1 MTEAETLPFFNA
13 PLMAIAPNWVAG
25 TLDKPPKNEPI
36 GVRTADTIYTVFV
49 MLSIFGY
56 EYRYLILKNGVAQA
70 AEFVQKNSFNSIFVP
85 NFKAMNFELEY
96 SATWLIGILLLSLF
110 ASWFSYRKKNGFSEL
125 SRLWRASLYTVRFVS
140 VFLIATLLL
149 GVFIKTYIERIEQPL
164 FFVVTDQS
172 ASMLNYKDSSTVAE
186 NIKKTRDKITA
197 KYGSKFDIKT
207 LSVGANVKD
216 NVSNSFE
223 ESSSNLEAVFAYI
236 HSNFYNRNIGGI
248 TFISDG
254 NFNVGANPIYN
265 AAKIRTTPIFC
276 LSVGD
281 SIQKKDQL
289 VRSVFN
295 NPLAF
300 LMNDFPVEIDIS
312 SFQFPEEESVITI
325 SKKGKVI
332 ASKTLRYGKNT
343 EDFQKV
349 RFLIPADEL
358 GNQIYT
364 IKLEEKKNEISY
376 KNNSKNF
383 YVEVLD
389 SRNKVLLLSSAPH
402 PDISAIKN
410 VLATDDKIEF
420 ESALF
425 KDWDG
430 KINQTNILICHSPQK
445 NTDLNIIKRFEE
457 ENIPI
462 LYILGPS
469 TNEALYGRLSIQFP
483 PRSAGKRDNLQAALN
498 DNFSEFVI
506 DPLLRSSLNFY
517 PPLQGHYG
525 DFKPPNGAKILFNQR
540 IGSVK
545 KDSPLLFFQIQRGK
559 RYAAIMGEGI
569 WRWRINE
576 FQREQNHTVFNKL
589 IDKTIQY
596 LTVPGKS
603 KGLTVRFPNKISKQE
618 ELVVNGVF
626 YNSSLEAITSPLL
639 NLSITDENSKKY
651 TTQFSVYEDGYQA
664 QLGKLNPGRYT
675 WEVETEFKNKTE
687 RKSGVFIVEDIDQ
700 ERAESV
706 ANHSVLKQ
714 LAKQSNGGFYKLS
727 ESDGLINDL
736 SERSEIES
744 VSFSEEASFKLID
757 YTWYL
762 ILCILFL
769 FVEWFMKRLKGLR

>member
-1 MTEAETLPFFNA
+1 M
-13 PLMAIAPNWVAG
+13 
-25 TLDKPPKNEPI
+25 
-36 GVRTADTIYTVFV
+36 
-49 MLSIFGY
+49 
-56 EYRYLILKNGVAQA
+56 ILKNGVAQA
-70 AEFVQKNSFNSIFVP
+70 VEFVLYNSFNSIFVA
-85 NFKAMNFELEY
+85 NFKVMNFELEY

-110 ASWFSYRKKNGFSEL
+110 LSWFSYRNKNGFNEL
-125 SRLWRASLYTVRFVS
+125 SSLWKASLYSLRFIS
-140 VFLIATLLL
+140 VFLITTLLL
-149 GVFIKTYIERIEQPL
+149 GIFIKTYVERIEQPL
-164 FFVVTDQS
+164 FFVVTDHS

-186 NIKKTRDKITA
+186 NIKTTREKVTA
-197 KYGSKFDIKT
+197 KYGSKFDIKM
-207 LSVGANVKD
+207 LSIGADIKN
-216 NVSNSFE
+216 NEPNNFN
-223 ESSSNLEAVFAYI
+223 ESSSNLEAAFAYI

-265 AAKIRTTPIFC
+265 AAKIRTTPVFC
-276 LSVGD
+276 LAVGD

-312 SFQFPEEESVITI
+312 SFQFPEEESIITI
-325 SKKGKVI
+325 SKKGKII
-332 ASKTLRYGKNT
+332 ASKTLEYGKNT

-358 GNQIYT
+358 GHQTYT
-364 IKLEEKKNEISY
+364 IKLEEKQNEISY
-376 KNNSKNF
+376 KNNTKNF

-389 SRNKVLLLSSAPH
+389 SRNKVLLLSTAPH
-402 PDISAIKN
+402 PDISALKN
-410 VLATDDKIEF
+410 VLSTNDKIEF

-430 KINQTNILICHSPQK
+430 EVNQANLLICHSPKK

-462 LYILGPS
+462 LYILGPT

-483 PRSAGKRDNLQAALN
+483 PRTIGKSDNLQAALN

-506 DPLLRSSLNFY
+506 DPLLKSSLNFY

-525 DFKPPNGAKILFNQR
+525 DFKTPIGAKTLFNQR

-545 KDSPLLFFQIQRGK
+545 KESPLLFFQTQRGK

-576 FQREQNHTVFNKL
+576 FQREQNHTVFNNL

-596 LTVPGKS
+596 LTVPGKT
-603 KGLTVRFPNKISKQE
+603 KGLTVRFPNRISKQE
-618 ELVVNGVF
+618 ELIVNGVF
-626 YNSSLEAITSPLL
+626 YNSSLEAITSPILDL
-639 NLSITDENSKKY
+639 NITDEKSKKY

-714 LAKQSNGGFYKLS
+714 LASQSNGGFYKLS
-727 ESDGLINDL
+727 ESDRFIKDL
-736 SERSEIES
+736 SQRSEIES
-744 VSFSEEASFKLID
+744 VSFSEEANFKLID

-769 FVEWFMKRLKGLR
+769 CGEWLMKRLKGLG

>member
-1 MTEAETLPFFNA
+1 
-13 PLMAIAPNWVAG
+13 
-25 TLDKPPKNEPI
+25 
-36 GVRTADTIYTVFV
+36 
-49 MLSIFGY
+49 
-56 EYRYLILKNGVAQA
+56 
-70 AEFVQKNSFNSIFVP
+70 
-85 NFKAMNFELEY
+85 MNIELEY
-96 SATWLIGILLLSLF
+96 PAIWLFCILLLSLF
-110 ASWFSYRKKNGFSEL
+110 LSWFSYRNKNGFNEL
-125 SRLWRASLYTVRFVS
+125 SRLWRAALYSSRAIS
-140 VFLIATLLL
+140 IFLITTLLL

-164 FFVVTDQS
+164 FFIVTDHS

-186 NIKKTRDKITA
+186 NIKSTREKITA

-207 LSVGANVKD
+207 LSVGANIR
-216 NVSNSFE
+216 NNETGYFNQ
-223 ESSSNLEAVFAYI
+223 SSSNLEAAFSYI

-276 LSVGD
+276 LAVGD

-312 SFQFPEEESVITI
+312 SFLFPEEETLITI

-332 ASKTLRYGKNT
+332 ASKTLKYGKNT
-343 EDFQKV
+343 EDFQKL

-358 GNQIYT
+358 GNQTYT
-364 IKLEEKKNEISY
+364 INLEEKNNEISY

-389 SRNKVLLLSSAPH
+389 SRNKVLLLSTAPH
-402 PDISAIKN
+402 PDISALKN

-420 ESALF
+420 ESARF
-425 KDWDG
+425 KDWNG
-430 KINQTNILICHSPQK
+430 KVNQANLLICHSPQK
-445 NTDLNIIKRFEE
+445 NSDLNIIKRFVE

-483 PRSAGKRDNLQAALN
+483 PRTVGKRDNFQAALN

-506 DPLLRSSLNFY
+506 DPLLKSSLNFY

-525 DFKPPNGAKILFNQR
+525 DFKTPVGAKILLNQR
-540 IGSVK
+540 IGSVEK
-545 KDSPLLFFQIQRGK
+545 ESPLLFFQTQRGK

-576 FQREQNHTVFNKL
+576 FQREQNHTVFNNL
-589 IDKTIQY
+589 IDKSIQY
-596 LTVPGKS
+596 LTVPGRS
-603 KGLTVRFPNKISKQE
+603 KGLTVSFPKKINKQE
-618 ELVVNGVF
+618 ELIINGVF

-639 NLSITDENSKKY
+639 NLNITDENSKKY

-675 WEVETEFKNKTE
+675 WEVETEFKNKIE
-687 RKSGVFIVEDIDQ
+687 RKSGVFIVEDIDR

-714 LAKQSNGGFYKLS
+714 LATQSNGGFYRLL
-727 ESDGLINDL
+727 ESDRLINDL
-736 SERSEIES
+736 SQRSEIES

-762 ILCILFL
+762 MLCILFL
-769 FVEWFMKRLKGLR
+769 CGEWLLKRLKGLT

>member
-1 MTEAETLPFFNA
+1 
-13 PLMAIAPNWVAG
+13 
-25 TLDKPPKNEPI
+25 
-36 GVRTADTIYTVFV
+36 
-49 MLSIFGY
+49 
-56 EYRYLILKNGVAQA
+56 
-70 AEFVQKNSFNSIFVP
+70 
-85 NFKAMNFELEY
+85 MNFELEY
-96 SATWLIGILLLSLF
+96 SAAWLIGILLLSLF
-110 ASWFSYRKKNGFSEL
+110 LSWFSYRNKNGFNEL
-125 SRLWRASLYTVRFVS
+125 SSLWKASLYSLRFIS
-140 VFLIATLLL
+140 VFLITTLLL
-149 GVFIKTYIERIEQPL
+149 GIFIKTYVERIEQPL
-164 FFVVTDQS
+164 FFVVTDHS

-186 NIKKTRDKITA
+186 NIKTTREKVTA
-197 KYGSKFDIKT
+197 KYGSKFDIKM
-207 LSVGANVKD
+207 LSVGADIKN
-216 NVSNSFE
+216 NEPNNFN
-223 ESSSNLEAVFAYI
+223 ESSSNLEAAFAYI

-276 LSVGD
+276 LAVGD

-312 SFQFPEEESVITI
+312 SFQFPEEESIITI
-325 SKKGKVI
+325 SKKGKII
-332 ASKTLRYGKNT
+332 ASKTLEYGKNT

-358 GNQIYT
+358 GHQTYT
-364 IKLEEKKNEISY
+364 IKLEEKQNEISY
-376 KNNSKNF
+376 KNNTKNF

-389 SRNKVLLLSSAPH
+389 SRNKVLLLSTAPH
-402 PDISAIKN
+402 PDISALKN
-410 VLATDDKIEF
+410 VLSTNDKIEF

-425 KDWDG
+425 KDWNG
-430 KINQTNILICHSPQK
+430 EVNQANLLICHSPKK
-445 NTDLNIIKRFEE
+445 NTDLNIIKRFQE

-462 LYILGPS
+462 LYILGPT

-483 PRSAGKRDNLQAALN
+483 PRTIGKSDNLQAALN

-506 DPLLRSSLNFY
+506 DPLLKSSLNFY

-525 DFKPPNGAKILFNQR
+525 DFKTPIGAKTLFNQR

-545 KDSPLLFFQIQRGK
+545 KESPLLFFQTQRGK

-576 FQREQNHTVFNKL
+576 FQREQNHTVFNNL

-596 LTVPGKS
+596 LTVPGKT
-603 KGLTVRFPNKISKQE
+603 KGLTVRFPNRISKQE
-618 ELVVNGVF
+618 ELIVNGVF
-626 YNSSLEAITSPLL
+626 YNSSLEAITSPILDL
-639 NLSITDENSKKY
+639 NITDEKSKKY

-675 WEVETEFKNKTE
+675 WDVETVFKNKTE

-714 LAKQSNGGFYKLS
+714 LASQSNGGFYKLS
-727 ESDGLINDL
+727 ESDRFIKDL
-736 SERSEIES
+736 SQRSEIES
-744 VSFSEEASFKLID
+744 VSFSEEANFKLID

-769 FVEWFMKRLKGLR
+769 CGEWLMKRLKGLG

>member
-1 MTEAETLPFFNA
+1 
-13 PLMAIAPNWVAG
+13 
-25 TLDKPPKNEPI
+25 
-36 GVRTADTIYTVFV
+36 
-49 MLSIFGY
+49 
-56 EYRYLILKNGVAQA
+56 
-70 AEFVQKNSFNSIFVP
+70 
-85 NFKAMNFELEY
+85 MNFELEY
-96 SATWLIGILLLSLF
+96 SAAWLIGILLLSLF
-110 ASWFSYRKKNGFSEL
+110 LSWFSYRNKNGFNEL
-125 SRLWRASLYTVRFVS
+125 SSLWKASLYSLRFIS
-140 VFLIATLLL
+140 VFLITTLLL
-149 GVFIKTYIERIEQPL
+149 GIFIKTYVERIEQPL
-164 FFVVTDQS
+164 FFVVTDHS

-186 NIKKTRDKITA
+186 NIKTTREKVTA
-197 KYGSKFDIKT
+197 KYGSKFDIKM
-207 LSVGANVKD
+207 LSVGADIKN
-216 NVSNSFE
+216 NEPNNFN
-223 ESSSNLEAVFAYI
+223 ESSSNLEAAFAYI

-276 LSVGD
+276 LAVGD

-312 SFQFPEEESVITI
+312 SFQFPEEESIITI
-325 SKKGKVI
+325 SKKGKII
-332 ASKTLRYGKNT
+332 ASKTLEYGKNT

-358 GNQIYT
+358 GHQTYT
-364 IKLEEKKNEISY
+364 IKLEEKQNEISY
-376 KNNSKNF
+376 KNNTKNF

-389 SRNKVLLLSSAPH
+389 SRNKVLLLSTAPH
-402 PDISAIKN
+402 PDISALKN
-410 VLATDDKIEF
+410 VLSTNDKIEF

-425 KDWDG
+425 KDWNG
-430 KINQTNILICHSPQK
+430 EVNQANLLICHSPKK
-445 NTDLNIIKRFEE
+445 NTDLNIIKRFQE

-462 LYILGPS
+462 LYILGPT

-483 PRSAGKRDNLQAALN
+483 PRTVGKSDNIQAALN

-506 DPLLRSSLNFY
+506 DPLLKSSLNFY

-525 DFKPPNGAKILFNQR
+525 DFKTPIGAKTLFNQR

-545 KDSPLLFFQIQRGK
+545 KESPLLFFQTQRGK

-576 FQREQNHTVFNKL
+576 FQREQNHTVFNNL

-596 LTVPGKS
+596 LTVPGKT
-603 KGLTVRFPNKISKQE
+603 KGLTVRFPNRISKQE
-618 ELVVNGVF
+618 ELIVNGVF
-626 YNSSLEAITSPLL
+626 YNSSLEAITSPILDL
-639 NLSITDENSKKY
+639 NITDEKSKKY

-675 WEVETEFKNKTE
+675 WDVETVFKNKTE

-714 LAKQSNGGFYKLS
+714 LASQSNGGFYKLS
-727 ESDGLINDL
+727 ESDRFIKDL
-736 SERSEIES
+736 SQRSEIES
-744 VSFSEEASFKLID
+744 VSFSEEANFKLID

-769 FVEWFMKRLKGLR
+769 CGEWLMKRLKGLG